1 MKPNTITIVGKAAQ
15 DAFVSANGKDFS
27 SVNVE
32 VPGPGGR
39 GRAWL
44 DCVAFG
50 ELAAPLASLKAG
62 DNVSLV
68 AAPDSRKTEKGWRM
82 RFVVESLNDEQTQL
96 SIATEDKS

>member
-1 MKPNTITIVGKAAQ
+1 MKPNTIIIVGKAAQ
-15 DAFVSANGKDFS
+15 DAFKSSNGKDFS

-32 VPGPGGR
+32 VAGPGGR

-50 ELAAPLASLKAG
+50 ELSGPLGVLKAG
-62 DNVSLV
+62 DSVSLL

-82 RFVVESLNDEQTQL
+82 RFVVESLNDLPTQL
-96 SIATEDKS
+96 PLDETEAS

>member
-1 MKPNTITIVGKAAQ
+1 MKPNTIIIVGKAAQ
-15 DAFVSANGKDFS
+15 DAFKSSNGKDFS

-50 ELAAPLASLKAG
+50 ELATPIATLKAG
-62 DNVSLV
+62 DDVKLV
-68 AAPDSRKTEKGWRM
+68 AAPDSRKTDKGWRQ
-82 RFVVESLNDEQTQL
+82 RFVVEAIDAPPVLAPDPEAS
-96 SIATEDKS
+96 

>member
-15 DAFVSANGKDFS
+15 DAFKSSNGKDFS

-50 ELAAPLASLKAG
+50 ELAAPLGDLKTG
-62 DNVSLV
+62 DRVSLV
-68 AAPDSRKTEKGWRM
+68 AGFDSRKTEKGWRM
-82 RFVVESLNDEQTQL
+82 RFVVESLIPEQAQL
-96 SIATEDKS
+96 PVDIGSES